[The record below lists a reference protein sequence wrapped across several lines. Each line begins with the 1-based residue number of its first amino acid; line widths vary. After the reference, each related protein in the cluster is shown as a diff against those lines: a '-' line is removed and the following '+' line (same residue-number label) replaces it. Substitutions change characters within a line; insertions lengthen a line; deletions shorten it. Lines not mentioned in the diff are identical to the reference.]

1 MSGNEFFWCSITF
14 IITTTVTFIVM
25 RAAKIRNPYSF
36 LVLAP
41 GFIVANLISY
51 IMSELV
57 EVGLTDQ
64 PILYGFPITFF
75 QLTVWEG
82 FKVQWLQFLLIVA
95 VLLILSWA
103 IGKAIQLQQD
113 SKYSLILAN
122 SETVLLNRLVSSLSQ
137 LLR

>member
-1 MSGNEFFWCSITF
+1 MSGNEFLWGSIAF

-25 RAAKIRNPYSF
+25 RAAKIRNPYPF
-36 LVLAP
+36 LVLVP
-41 GFIVANLISY
+41 GFVVANLISY
-51 IMSELV
+51 IMSEPI

-75 QLTVWEG
+75 QLTAWEG

-103 IGKAIQLQQD
+103 IGKAIQLQQ
-113 SKYSLILAN
+113 N
-122 SETVLLNRLVSSLSQ
+122 SNIV
-137 LLR
+137 